1 MILTGLPVIAIT
13 TDLCMRC
20 LRNSVMVLPS
30 PTLDVKPPMLTALSC
45 PATRSPTP
53 AIPTVPLWIPAH
65 IVEIISRLRI
75 TQLA

>member
-1 MILTGLPVIAIT
+1 MILTGLPVISIT
-13 TDLCMRC
+13 TDLSMGC
-20 LRNSVMVLPS
+20 LCNRVMVLPS
-30 PTLDVKPPMLTALSC
+30 PTFAVKPPMLTALSC
-45 PATRSPTP
+45 PAARPPTP